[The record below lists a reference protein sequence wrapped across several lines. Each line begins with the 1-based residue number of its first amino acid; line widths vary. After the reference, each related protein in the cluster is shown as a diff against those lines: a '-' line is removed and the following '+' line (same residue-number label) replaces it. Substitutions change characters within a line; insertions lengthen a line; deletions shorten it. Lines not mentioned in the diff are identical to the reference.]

1 MKPLAI
7 PANHGVMGQQE
18 KHSVSIANSVCSIN
32 NLSRASC
39 MEIETACRLPRVLL
53 LISEFN
59 SGVLTESST

>member
-1 MKPLAI
+1 
-7 PANHGVMGQQE
+7 
-18 KHSVSIANSVCSIN
+18 
-32 NLSRASC
+32 